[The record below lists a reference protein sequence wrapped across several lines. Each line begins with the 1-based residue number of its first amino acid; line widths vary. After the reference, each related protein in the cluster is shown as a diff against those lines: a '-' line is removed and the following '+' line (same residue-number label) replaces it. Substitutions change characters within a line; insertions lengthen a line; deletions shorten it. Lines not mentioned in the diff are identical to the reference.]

1 MKSIVILALHLGI
14 GGIENAISSISNIL
28 CDKYNVKII
37 STYKLQNN
45 PSFELNDKIKVEYL
59 INDKPNKIELQN
71 AIKHFNLFQIVKEGL
86 KSVKIL
92 YLKKHCMIKAIKKI
106 DADIVISTREI
117 HNKLLGR
124 YGKKHIIKI
133 AQEHNHHNNNT
144 KYINKVIQ
152 SLKYIDYFMPT
163 SKELTD
169 FYKEK
174 LKGSKVKVKFI
185 QNSISYYPDRVSNL
199 EKQSIISV
207 GRLSPEKGYL
217 DLIQIFKKV
226 ISKYPDWDLKII
238 GDGPQKEELERKI
251 KTEKLEKYI
260 ELCGF
265 KNKKELE
272 EIVLNS
278 SIYIMTSY
286 TESFGLVLIE
296 AESYGLPILVFDSAQ
311 GAYEIVKNGQ
321 NGYFIENRDKDEM
334 ANKIIQLIESKKLRT
349 QLGRVGR
356 EFSKSYK
363 RENVAK
369 LWYDFI
375 ESCEKQI
382 KE

>member
-1 MKSIVILALHLGI
+1 M
-14 GGIENAISSISNIL
+14 
-28 CDKYNVKII
+28 
-37 STYKLQNN
+37 
-45 PSFELNDKIKVEYL
+45 
-59 INDKPNKIELQN
+59 
-71 AIKHFNLFQIVKEGL
+71 
-86 KSVKIL
+86 
-92 YLKKHCMIKAIKKI
+92 
-106 DADIVISTREI
+106 
-117 HNKLLGR
+117 
-124 YGKKHIIKI
+124 
-133 AQEHNHHNNNT
+133 
-144 KYINKVIQ
+144 
-152 SLKYIDYFMPT
+152 
-163 SKELTD
+163 
-169 FYKEK
+169 
-174 LKGSKVKVKFI
+174 
-185 QNSISYYPDRVSNL
+185 
-199 EKQSIISV
+199 
-207 GRLSPEKGYL
+207 
-217 DLIQIFKKV
+217 
-226 ISKYPDWDLKII
+226 
-238 GDGPQKEELERKI
+238 
-251 KTEKLEKYI
+251 
-260 ELCGF
+260 
-265 KNKKELE
+265 
-272 EIVLNS
+272 LNS